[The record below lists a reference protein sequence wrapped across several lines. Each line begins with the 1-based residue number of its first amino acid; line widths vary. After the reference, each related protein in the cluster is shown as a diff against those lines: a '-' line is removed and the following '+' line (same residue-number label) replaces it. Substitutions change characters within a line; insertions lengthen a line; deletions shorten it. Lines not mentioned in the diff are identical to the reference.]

1 MKKVLQ
7 KYGILFFFCAIMGGI
22 IMVDSIFALSL
33 TDRERGLA
41 ANFSNSTKKI
51 SILQADSQDSFS
63 QADLMY
69 FLQDKRK
76 NKLRKTL
83 CFCLLSCFAETAE
96 WRLDGIT
103 I

>member
-22 IMVDSIFALSL
+22 IMVDSIFALSF

-76 NKLRKTL
+76 SETVNYHSPKGKW
-83 CFCLLSCFAETAE
+83 LLKGAYAPLFKKF
-96 WRLDGIT
+96 DI
-103 I
+103 